1 MAIKYIDQLDLKD
14 KKVLIRVDY
23 NVPYDKSM
31 NITDDSRIK
40 ATIPTLKHCLDQ
52 DATVILMSH
61 LGRPKGQIVPEMSL
75 KPVAQRLSEVIGKDV
90 TFIDKSIKDGINDDI
105 DALKPGDVA
114 LLENIRFYPEE
125 NKNDEE
131 FGKLLA
137 SFADVYINDAFAT
150 AHRAHASNNA
160 VTRYVSECAAGSLMK
175 NEIEYFNKALLKPD
189 RPVSAII
196 GGVKI
201 STKIEVLKNILDK
214 VDNLLIGGGMSYTF
228 LKSMGYDIGKSVV
241 ENDHLNTAKE
251 IMDMAEKNNV
261 NLYLPDDIVVA
272 YSFDN
277 PDGKSISAV
286 DKIPSD
292 MEGVDIGPETRKK
305 YSEIIKDS
313 KTIVWNGPVGAFET
327 PEFAEGTNELAKV
340 VAESDCLS
348 LIGGGDTGS
357 ALSASGY
364 AGKMS
369 YISTAGGAFL
379 ELMEGKTLPAFEAL
393 DSK

>member
-1 MAIKYIDQLDLKD
+1 MAIKYIDQLDLKN

-52 DATVILMSH
+52 DAIVILMSH

-75 KPVAQRLSEVIGKDV
+75 KPVARRLSEVIGKDV
-90 TFIDKSIKDGINDDI
+90 TFIDKSIKEGINDDI

-160 VTRYVSECAAGSLMK
+160 VTRYVSECAAGFLMK

-251 IMDMAEKNNV
+251 IREMAEKNNV

-305 YSEIIKDS
+305 YSEIIKNS

-364 AGKMS
+364 ADKMS

-393 DSK
+393 DN

>member
-1 MAIKYIDQLDLKD
+1 MAIKYIDQLDLKN

-52 DATVILMSH
+52 DAVVILMSH
-61 LGRPKGQIVPEMSL
+61 LGRPKGQAVPEMSL
-75 KPVAQRLSEVIGKDV
+75 EPVARRLSEVIGKDV
-90 TFIDKSIKDGINDDI
+90 TFIDKSIKEGINAEI
-105 DALKPGDVA
+105 DALKPGDIA
-114 LLENIRFYPEE
+114 LIENIRFYPEE
-125 NKNDEE
+125 NKNDED

-137 SFADVYINDAFAT
+137 SLADVYINDAFAT

-160 VTRYVSECAAGSLMK
+160 VTRHISECAAGFLMK
-175 NEIEYFNKALLKPD
+175 NEIEYFNKALLKPE
-189 RPVSAII
+189 RPVTAII

-228 LKSMGYDIGKSVV
+228 FKSMGYDIGKSIV
-241 ENDHLNTAKE
+241 EDDHLNTAKE
-251 IMDMAEKNNV
+251 IKELAEKNNV

-277 PDGKSISAV
+277 PDGKSVSAA
-286 DKIPSD
+286 DKIPSE

-305 YSEIIKDS
+305 YADIIKNS

-327 PEFAEGTNELAKV
+327 REFAEGTNELAKV

-364 AGKMS
+364 ADKMS

-393 DSK
+393 ES

>member
-1 MAIKYIDQLDLKD
+1 MAIKYIDQLDLNN

-31 NITDDSRIK
+31 KITDDSRIK
-40 ATIPTLKHCLDQ
+40 ATLPTLKHCLDKN
-52 DATVILMSH
+52 AIVILMSH
-61 LGRPKGQIVPEMSL
+61 LGRPKGEVVPQMSL
-75 KPVAQRLSEVIGKDV
+75 KPVSERLSEVLGKEV
-90 TFIDKSIKDGINDDI
+90 KFIEKSIKEGIDDI
-105 DALKPGDVA
+105 ISSLGPGDVV

-131 FGKLLA
+131 FGKTLA
-137 SFADVYINDAFAT
+137 SIADTYINDAFAT

-160 VTRYVSECAAGSLMK
+160 VTRYVNECAAGFLMK
-175 NEIEYFNKALLKPD
+175 NEIEYFKKALLQPD
-189 RPVSAII
+189 RPVSSII

-228 LKSMGYDIGKSVV
+228 LKSKGYDIGKSVV
-241 ENDHLNTAKE
+241 ENDHLSTAKE
-251 IMDMAEKNNV
+251 IIELAEKNNV
-261 NLYLPDDIVVA
+261 KLYLPDDIMVA

-277 PDGKSISAV
+277 PDGMKVADA
-286 DKIPSD
+286 DKIPTD
-292 MEGVDIGPETRKK
+292 MEGVDIGPKTRKK
-305 YSEIIKDS
+305 YADIIRNS
-313 KTIVWNGPVGAFET
+313 KTVIWNGPVGAFET
-327 PEFAEGTNELAKV
+327 KEFAEGTNELAKV

-357 ALSASGY
+357 ALIESGY
-364 AGKMS
+364 ADKMS

-393 DSK
+393 DK

>member
-1 MAIKYIDQLDLKD
+1 MAIKYIDQLDLKN

-40 ATIPTLKHCLDQ
+40 ATLPTLKHCLDQ
-52 DATVILMSH
+52 KSIVILMSH
-61 LGRPKGQIVPEMSL
+61 LGRPKGEVVPEMSL
-75 KPVAQRLSEVIGKDV
+75 KPVSERLSEILGKEV
-90 TFIDKSIKDGINDDI
+90 KFVDKSIKDGIGDI
-105 DALKPGDVA
+105 ISSLNPGDVV

-125 NKNDEE
+125 NKNNEE

-137 SFADVYINDAFAT
+137 SFADIYINDAFAT

-160 VTRYVSECAAGSLMK
+160 VTRYVDECAAGFLMK
-175 NEIEYFNKALLKPD
+175 NEIEYFKKALLQPE
-189 RPVSAII
+189 RPVSSII

-228 LKSMGYDIGKSVV
+228 LKSKGYDIGKSVV
-241 ENDHLNTAKE
+241 EEDHLATAQE
-251 IMDMAEKNNV
+251 IMEMAEKNNV
-261 NLYLPDDIVVA
+261 KLYLPDDIIVA
-272 YSFDN
+272 FSFDN
-277 PDGKSISAV
+277 PDGKQVADA

-292 MEGVDIGPETRKK
+292 MEGVDIGPKTLKK
-305 YSEIIKDS
+305 YADIIRNS
-313 KTIVWNGPVGAFET
+313 KTVIWNGPVGAFET
-327 PEFAEGTNELAKV
+327 KEFAEGTNELAKV

-357 ALSASGY
+357 ALIESGY
-364 AGKMS
+364 ADKMS

-393 DSK
+393 DK